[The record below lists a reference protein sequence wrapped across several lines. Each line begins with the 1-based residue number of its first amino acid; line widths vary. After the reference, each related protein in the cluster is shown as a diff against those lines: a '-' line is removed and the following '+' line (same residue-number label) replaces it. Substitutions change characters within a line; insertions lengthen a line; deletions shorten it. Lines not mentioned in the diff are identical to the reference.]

1 MFGVAVARSHPSSDD
16 PFRLRDFLARA
27 TTLASDHAVPSV
39 LVGLAATEGD
49 RLFPD
54 LVSFIESELRVED
67 AVFRLTRDR
76 SLLFLADVAP
86 EQARSVVERL
96 VQGFQ
101 REFPASD
108 APGVHIR
115 YFDVMPGTVEL
126 TVKQVLPELFAPA
139 IPLGD

>member
-1 MFGVAVARSHPSSDD
+1 MARSHPSSDD

-27 TTLASDHAVPSV
+27 TALASDHAVASV
-39 LVGLAATEGD
+39 LVGLAAAEGD

-76 SLLFLADVAP
+76 ALLFLADVAP

-96 VQGFQ
+96 VHGFQ
-101 REFPASD
+101 REFPAAN
-108 APGVHIR
+108 APGVRIR
-115 YFDVMPGTVEL
+115 YFDVSPGTVEL
-126 TVKQVLPELFAPA
+126 SVKQVLPELFAPA

>member
-1 MFGVAVARSHPSSDD
+1 VSRSHPSSDD
-16 PFRLRDFLARA
+16 PLHLRDFLARA
-27 TTLASDHAVPSV
+27 TALASDHAVASV
-39 LVGLAATEGD
+39 LVGLAASEGD

-76 SLLFLADVAP
+76 ALLFLADVEP

-101 REFPASD
+101 REFPTAD
-108 APGVHIR
+108 APGVRIR
-115 YFDVMPGTVEL
+115 YFDVSPGLLEL
-126 TVKQVLPELFAPA
+126 TVKQVLPALFAPA
-139 IPLGD
+139 IPIGD

>member
-1 MFGVAVARSHPSSDD
+1 MARSHPSSDD

-27 TTLASDHAVPSV
+27 ATLASGHDVASV
-39 LVGLAATEGD
+39 LVGLAAADGD

-76 SLLFLADVAP
+76 ALLILADVAP

-96 VQGFQ
+96 VHGFQ
-101 REFPASD
+101 REFPAAD
-108 APGVHIR
+108 APGVRIR
-115 YFDVMPGTVEL
+115 YFDVAPGTVEL
-126 TVKQVLPELFAPA
+126 SVKQVLPELFAPA

>member
-1 MFGVAVARSHPSSDD
+1 MLRVAVTRSHPSSDD

-27 TTLASDHAVPSV
+27 TALASDHAVRSV

-49 RLFPD
+49 RLFSD

-86 EQARSVVERL
+86 DQARSVVERL

-108 APGVHIR
+108 APGVRIR
-115 YFDVMPGTVEL
+115 YFDVTPGTVEL